1 MPANEIVFQ
10 VRGSPEGGYEAR
22 ALGPMKYVAIVVKT
36 GNGYS
41 AHLPDLPG
49 CIAAADTFGETSQL
63 IREAA
68 NFHVEMMVE
77 GGEAIPEPRSAAIDV
92 DVPTPGVPPQQVIV
106 ETGG

>member
-1 MPANEIVFQ
+1 
-10 VRGSPEGGYEAR
+10 
-22 ALGPMKYVAIVVKT
+22 MKYVAIVAKT

-49 CIAAADTFGETSQL
+49 CIAAGDTFEETSQL

-68 NFHVEMMVE
+68 NFHVEIMAE
-77 GGEAIPEPRSAAIDV
+77 HGETIPVPTSAAIEV
-92 DVPTPGVPPQQVIV
+92 EVPMAGASGGVGV

>member
-1 MPANEIVFQ
+1 
-10 VRGSPEGGYEAR
+10 
-22 ALGPMKYVAIVVKT
+22 MKYVAIVVKT

-49 CIAAADTFGETSQL
+49 CIAAADTFEETSQL

-68 NFHVEMMVE
+68 VFHLEGMVE
-77 GGEAIPEPRSAAIDV
+77 DGEAIPEPHSAAIDV
-92 DVPTPGVPPQQVIV
+92 EVPMPGVPRQVAV